1 MAKVWRR
8 HGEGSTQ
15 LLPRKHVAIGYIF
28 GMLSEREKS
37 SGAGVGSILVEGRGY
52 LFGKYRANG
61 LLPCTTMRLFG
72 LKMAIKSK
80 SKEPW

>member
-37 SGAGVGSILVEGRGY
+37 SGAGGGAPSLSRVGDTCSENIEQMGCFLVQQWGF
-52 LFGKYRANG
+52 LD
-61 LLPCTTMRLFG
+61 
-72 LKMAIKSK
+72 SK
-80 SKEPW
+80 WQ